1 MRQLITCMKNLALRL
16 PSTSIYASV
25 EWKLKKFWQKYRAY
39 LKSSISLFF
48 FFHLSNTTLLPH
60 ISLLA
65 PTFPPLSSRFFPRSF
80 FFLLLSAR
88 KITVRKWWKL
98 KKKKKNEKR
107 FLWKHLLCLIESNF
121 SMKATLSSSP

>member
-1 MRQLITCMKNLALRL
+1 MRQLITCMENLALRL

-25 EWKLKKFWQKYRAY
+25 ELKLKKFWQKYRAY

-65 PTFPPLSSRFFPRSF
+65 PTSPPLLSLFSPF
-80 FFLLLSAR
+80 FFLSPALR
-88 KITVRKWWKL
+88 TKNNCQKMMKTKE
-98 KKKKKNEKR
+98 KKKKRKAISLKALVVLNRKQFLNES
-107 FLWKHLLCLIESNF
+107 H
-121 SMKATLSSSP
+121 P